1 MVRLFFEEGM
11 TVKRHIT
18 NLNWGFSMFH
28 FTVLKNLLG
37 FGAAILLLAACE
49 TASTKTGDASGS
61 ASGSASSGT
70 ASSSATAGSGST
82 SASGASG
89 ASGASSSGSSASAGS
104 TSQAGAAANAAEL
117 LANVGDRVLFG
128 FDSSELSGASQATLD
143 RQAAFLAARPAL
155 RITIEGHCDERGTRE
170 YNLALGERRASVVR
184 DYLVARGINAARI
197 KTISYGKERP
207 AAVGS
212 NEAAW
217 AKNRRSVTVL
227 D

>member
-1 MVRLFFEEGM
+1 
-11 TVKRHIT
+11 
-18 NLNWGFSMFH
+18 MFH
-28 FTVLKNLLG
+28 LPVLKNLLG

-61 ASGSASSGT
+61 ASGSAGSGT
-70 ASSSATAGSGST
+70 ASSSATAGGASTSSSGSASSGSASSGSASSGST
-82 SASGASG
+82 S
-89 ASGASSSGSSASAGS
+89 SGSTASAGS
-104 TSQAGAAANAAEL
+104 TSQPAAAVDAADL

-128 FDSSELSGASQATLD
+128 FDSSELTSGSQATLN

-217 AKNRRSVTVL
+217 AQNRRSVTVL